1 MEPLYLFKL
10 ASQQAR
16 WASVRQAAITG
27 NIANADT
34 PGYKAVD
41 VVPFNAVLEKTHLSM
56 TRTRAG
62 HIEPS
67 GGRDPVTKVGKDEA
81 WDVTHS
87 GNSVSLEQEMLKA
100 AEVNRTFTLNNSI
113 VRSFHRMVLA
123 SVKS

>member
-27 NIANADT
+27 NIANANT

-41 VVPFNAVLEKTHLSM
+41 GVPFNAILDKTHLDM
-56 TRTRAG
+56 ARTRSG
-62 HIEPS
+62 HIEPA

-81 WDVTHS
+81 WDVNHS

-100 AEVNRTFTLNNSI
+100 SEVNRTFSLNTSI